1 MMTEKDPKSSVHDEQ
16 FEGDEKALEPT
27 GEDTT
32 EEAGETANAADG
44 ETDSLK
50 KPAETADKSS
60 ETETGES
67 AITPDTDESVTEAT
81 GDEADQAE
89 PETEAEADESK
100 PETEAEAEAD
110 KSEPEA
116 AEPEPEAEVEAEADK
131 TEPEAAEPEPEA
143 EAEADESKPEAE
155 AEAEAEADK
164 SEPEAAEPEPE
175 AEAEAEAD
183 KTEPEAAE
191 PEPETEAEAD
201 ESKPETEAEA
211 VMDESKP
218 EAEPEAEAD
227 KTEPEAAEP
236 EPEAEA
242 DKDEES
248 SSGEM
253 EEKVKK
259 EPDQSEAG
267 SREVSPEE
275 DKKEKK
281 GEAGEVSPEEDK
293 KEEKDETDETEAEE
307 KPNYDEIEL
316 PPVDYSG
323 FSRKELVETLALI
336 VENRPPSEISDD
348 VNRIK
353 EFFYKKT
360 KTEFNEKRLEF
371 AKEGGNIEDFRP
383 EPDEFEIKIKSI
395 LETYRNK
402 RSDFNRIQES
412 EKQENLKKKLEII
425 EQIKD
430 LVNRE
435 EAINKTFQEFRNL
448 QNEWHS
454 TGIVPQSALKDLWEN
469 YHHSVEIFYDYIK
482 INRELRDLDLKKN
495 LEAKIV
501 LCERTEELL
510 LEPNAVTAFKLL
522 QEYHDQWREIGPVP
536 HENKNDIWERFRE
549 ATSKIN
555 KRHHEFFE
563 KQKEE
568 QRKNLEAKMA
578 LCEKA
583 EEIANSEILTFADFK
598 EKSDAIIKCQKLWRT
613 LGFAPKKHNNK
624 IYQRFRAACDKF
636 FEKKRAFF
644 AENKETQMRNLQL
657 KTELCLKAE
666 SLQESTDWKD
676 TSEMLIRLQKEWKE
690 TGPVPRK
697 YSEKIWKRFRKACD
711 TFFTRK
717 SEFLAGRDT
726 SYEDNLKAKIE
737 ILEDIEAFDPG
748 EDLEAG
754 FEKLKEIQKRWTE
767 IGYVPIDRKDEIARR
782 YKEALNKQFDK
793 LKLDDEDKNILR
805 YRSKIDSARSNP
817 RAARKVRAEREKF
830 YSKIKQL
837 ENDIV
842 LWENNIGF
850 FAKSENADNMIRE
863 VEEKIADAKKNIK
876 ILEEKVR
883 LIDSSMQE

>member
-1 MMTEKDPKSSVHDEQ
+1 MTEKDPKSSVQDEQ
-16 FEGDEKALEPT
+16 FEADKKALDST
-27 GEDTT
+27 GEETREEDGETGKT
-32 EEAGETANAADG
+32 DEPETNDEEESGDIATEAPEAAPQDKVKVPGSVETESPEETAGVVGVEEESKEEGANDAVREEAG
-44 ETDSLK
+44 
-50 KPAETADKSS
+50 DK
-60 ETETGES
+60 
-67 AITPDTDESVTEAT
+67 DDENGT
-81 GDEADQAE
+81 GDEDRKV
-89 PETEAEADESK
+89 EAPEADAGDEE
-100 PETEAEAEAD
+100 PPEAD
-110 KSEPEA
+110 AVAESNEDKPAADTAAKEKDEPVA
-116 AEPEPEAEVEAEADK
+116 
-131 TEPEAAEPEPEA
+131 
-143 EAEADESKPEAE
+143 
-155 AEAEAEADK
+155 
-164 SEPEAAEPEPE
+164 
-175 AEAEAEAD
+175 
-183 KTEPEAAE
+183 
-191 PEPETEAEAD
+191 
-201 ESKPETEAEA
+201 
-211 VMDESKP
+211 
-218 EAEPEAEAD
+218 EAEPEVKVEPVAEAKPGAKD
-227 KTEPEAAEP
+227 EPVADTEPEV
-236 EPEAEA
+236 
-242 DKDEES
+242 KDEPA
-248 SSGEM
+248 M
-253 EEKVKK
+253 K
-259 EPDQSEAG
+259 
-267 SREVSPEE
+267 
-275 DKKEKK
+275 
-281 GEAGEVSPEEDK
+281 EAGEKEEGKRETEQEKKADTEEKEDEGEEKEAEDK
-293 KEEKDETDETEAEE
+293 AT
-307 KPNYDEIEL
+307 YDDVEL

-360 KTEFNEKRLEF
+360 KAEFNENRLNF
-371 AKEGGNIEDFRP
+371 AKEGGNIEEFRP
-383 EPDEFEIKIKSI
+383 EPDEFETKIKSI
-395 LETYRNK
+395 LETYRNRK
-402 RSDFNRIQES
+402 SDFNRIQES
-412 EKQENLKKKLEII
+412 EKQENLKKKLDII

-495 LEAKIV
+495 LEAKIA
-501 LCERTEELL
+501 LCEKAEELL
-510 LEPNAVTAFKLL
+510 LEPNAVTAFKTL
-522 QEYHDQWREIGPVP
+522 QDYHDRWREIGPVP

-568 QRKNLEAKMA
+568 QRKNLEAKTA

-598 EKSDAIIKCQKLWRT
+598 EKSDAIIECQKLWRT

-666 SLQESTDWKD
+666 SLQDSTDWKD
-676 TSEMLIRLQKEWKE
+676 TADMLIRLQKEWKE
-690 TGPVPRK
+690 IGPVPRK
-697 YSEKIWKRFRKACD
+697 YSEKIWRRFRKACD
-711 TFFTRK
+711 TFFTRR
-717 SEFLAGRDT
+717 SEFVAGRDT
-726 SYEDNLKAKIE
+726 SYEDNLKAKLE
-737 ILEDIEAFDPG
+737 ILEEIEAFDPG
-748 EDLEAG
+748 EDLKAG

-767 IGYVPIDRKDEIARR
+767 IGYVPIDRKDEIAHR
-782 YKEALNKQFDK
+782 YKDALNKQFDK

-805 YRSKIDSARSNP
+805 YRSKIDSARTNP

-830 YSKIKQL
+830 FSKIKQL
-837 ENDIV
+837 ESDIV

-863 VEEKIADAKKNIK
+863 VEEKIAEARKNIK

-883 LIDSSMQE
+883 LIDNSMEE

>member
-16 FEGDEKALEPT
+16 FEADEKALEPT
-27 GEDTT
+27 GEDTM
-32 EEAGETANAADG
+32 EEAGETGNAADG
-44 ETDSLK
+44 ETDSKK
-50 KPAETADKSS
+50 KPAKTADKSS
-60 ETETGES
+60 ETETGVS
-67 AITPDTDESVTEAT
+67 DMTPDTDESVTEVT

-89 PETEAEADESK
+89 AEAGKSEPETAEPEAEAEAEADERKPEASEPETK
-100 PETEAEAEAD
+100 AEAVADEGEPETSEPETEAEAEADERKPEAAEPEAESEAVAD

-116 AEPEPEAEVEAEADK
+116 AEPEAEAEAVADESEPESAEHEAEAEV
-131 TEPEAAEPEPEA
+131 
-143 EAEADESKPEAE
+143 EADESKPEA
-155 AEAEAEADK
+155 A
-164 SEPEAAEPEPE
+164 
-175 AEAEAEAD
+175 
-183 KTEPEAAE
+183 
-191 PEPETEAEAD
+191 
-201 ESKPETEAEA
+201 
-211 VMDESKP
+211 
-218 EAEPEAEAD
+218 
-227 KTEPEAAEP
+227 

-248 SSGEM
+248 PSDET
-253 EEKVKK
+253 EEKVKE
-259 EPDQSEAG
+259 EPELSEAG

-281 GEAGEVSPEEDK
+281 AGSHEVSPEEDK
-293 KEEKDETDETEAEE
+293 KEEKGETDEAEAEE

-336 VENRPPSEISDD
+336 VDNRPPSEISDD

-501 LCERTEELL
+501 LCEKTEELL

-568 QRKNLEAKMA
+568 QRKNLEAKTA

-598 EKSDAIIKCQKLWRT
+598 EKSDAIIECQKLWRT

-737 ILEDIEAFDPG
+737 ILEEIEAFDPG
-748 EDLEAG
+748 EDLKAG